1 MSKYIANNIF
11 NDKIS
16 VYVTECLSTNDILTN
31 LLKRIKINE
40 GTSVR
45 TDFQLKGKGQRENKW
60 LSEKNSNIL
69 FSFLLSPKIKV
80 ENQFYLHIVISI
92 AIVKCL
98 KKIGVNCKIKW
109 PNDIY
114 IGEKKIAGIL
124 IESFIYQRRVQNS
137 VVGIG
142 LNLNQKRFEGLNA
155 TSVYIETLEEFDKI
169 KVIETLKGFISNEYN
184 NIHKIFD
191 KKIIEYRKLLYGL
204 YEMKRFKIGSEIVKA
219 KIIDISVNGDLV
231 LNINNKQKSF
241 SHGSLSLLTD

>member
-31 LLKRIKINE
+31 LLKRIKIYE

-98 KKIGVNCKIKW
+98 KKIGVDCKIKW

-137 VVGIG
+137 IVGIG

-155 TSVYIETLEEFDKI
+155 TSVFIETLEEKA
-169 KVIETLKGFISNEYN
+169 LWS
-184 NIHKIFD
+184 
-191 KKIIEYRKLLYGL
+191 RYGL
-204 YEMKRFKIGSEIVKA
+204 
-219 KIIDISVNGDLV
+219 
-231 LNINNKQKSF
+231 
-241 SHGSLSLLTD
+241 

>member
-45 TDFQLKGKGQRENKW
+45 TDFQLNGQGQRENKW

-98 KKIGVNCKIKW
+98 KKIGVDCKIKW

-169 KVIETLKGFISNEYN
+169 KVIDTLKGFISHEYN
-184 NIHKIFD
+184 SIHKIFD

-204 YEMKRFKIGSEIVKA
+204 YEMKRFKIGSKIVMA